1 MKKSLINTAKI
12 LLFIIGFV
20 YALYAFMEWQ
30 EVGKFAMSIAHSQ
43 LQRRGMRLNYS
54 DVSGVSD
61 GFTVHNLALSG
72 MVNISFSSLTIRPR
86 FLASVMS
93 FAPVCEVNFRGG
105 SVQFGQVINFGDGGF
120 TLTAGRSEIMLDQ
133 LRTNG
138 EFGLNGYMSINL
150 ANMRI
155 GRADARLTIPESF
168 EGNME
173 MLMNFLPLMRAGD
186 RWYLRR

>member
-1 MKKSLINTAKI
+1 MKKSLINITKI
-12 LLFIIGFV
+12 LLFIIGFF

-30 EVGKFAMSIAHSQ
+30 EAGKFAMSIAHSQ
-43 LQRRGMRLNYS
+43 LERRGMRLNYS

-72 MVNISFSSLTIRPR
+72 MVNLSFSSVTLRPR

-93 FAPVCEVNFRGG
+93 LAPVCEISFRGG
-105 SVQFGQVINFGDGGF
+105 NVQFGQTINFGDGGF
-120 TLTAGRSEIMLDQ
+120 TLTAGRNEIMLDQ

-138 EFGLNGYMSINL
+138 EFGLNGYMSIDTSS
-150 ANMRI
+150 MRI
-155 GRADARLTIPESF
+155 GRADARLIIPEAF
-168 EGNME
+168 VGNME
-173 MLMNFLPLMRAGD
+173 MLRNFLPLTRVGD